1 MEVREVKM
9 ARHARKLIHC
19 HGCPVD
25 RISIKIRSDEMMK
38 DEDLL
43 SISQSI
49 VPVPV
54 SGSVLLAILLVTSLP
69 NHPKLALP
77 ERRCALE
84 RGTRCVCGC
93 RAQR

>member
-1 MEVREVKM
+1 M
-9 ARHARKLIHC
+9 
-19 HGCPVD
+19 D
-25 RISIKIRSDEMMK
+25 RISIKISSDEMMK

-54 SGSVLLAILLVTSLP
+54 LGRVLIAILTVTSLP

-77 ERRCALE
+77 NKDVRLKEEL
-84 RGTRCVCGC
+84 
-93 RAQR
+93 